1 VTATRYSGDPM
12 RRPGDTFA
20 GFLTG
25 DASKDQRNVDILLDT
40 IAEVNFTADLD
51 ELFRSVVDKTLGITG
66 AERGILMLFDE
77 NEELRVE
84 VVRDALGNDLPK
96 AGLLYSRTVPEKV
109 LKEGKEVTMMD
120 AASEANAQLG
130 QSILDL
136 RLLTIMCVPLRVKK
150 RTIGLLYVDSKAT
163 SREEFRESD
172 LMLFKA
178 LSYQLAIAIENAR
191 LVNEAIERQKLKQ
204 SLLIAQDIQKRL
216 LPVGGLSLPK
226 HDIYGMSLP
235 ADETGGDYFDFIRA
249 PNGHVGLVVGDVSG
263 HGIGAALFMATARA
277 LLRAFVSSQP
287 DLGSVFAELNNSL
300 ERDMG
305 TGSFM
310 TLFYGDLDPRENV
323 VRYVRAGHNEPLLY
337 RAATDEFEEL
347 SGPGMGLGI
356 LRDYDYRVSEPVSLA
371 EGDVLLL
378 FTDGIP
384 EARDLETDGKEQFG
398 MDRLQE
404 AIRAKRSRSARE
416 IVESVVRGVR
426 EFAGND
432 QFEDDLTLIVVK
444 VVEA

>member
-1 VTATRYSGDPM
+1 VTTTGHSEDPR

-77 NEELRVE
+77 NEELKVE
-84 VVRDALGNDLPK
+84 VARDAHQRDISTT
-96 AGLLYSRTVPEKV
+96 GLLYSHTVPEKV
-109 LKEGKEVTMMD
+109 LREGKEVTMMD
-120 AASEANAQLG
+120 AASEASAQLG

-150 RTIGLLYVDSKAT
+150 KTIGLLYVDSKAT
-163 SREEFRESD
+163 SREEFRVSD

-191 LVNEAIERQKLKQ
+191 LVTEALERQKLKQ

-249 PNGHVGLVVGDVSG
+249 PSGHVGLVVGDVSG

-287 DLGSVFAELNNSL
+287 ELGRVFGELNNSL

-337 RAATDEFEEL
+337 RADSDGFEEL

-356 LRDYDYRVSEPVSLA
+356 LRDYEYKVSEPVAL
-371 EGDVLLL
+371 EKGDVLLL

-384 EARDLETDGKEQFG
+384 EARNTEVDGKEQFG
-398 MDRLQE
+398 MERLQDV
-404 AIRAKRSRSARE
+404 IRSKQGRSARE
-416 IVESVVRGVR
+416 IVTSVVRSVR
-426 EFAGND
+426 EFAGQG

-444 VVEA
+444 VVES

>member
-1 VTATRYSGDPM
+1 MSTGGG

-40 IAEVNFTADLD
+40 IAEVNFTAELA

-66 AERGILMLFDE
+66 AERGILMLFDDE
-77 NEELRVE
+77 EELRVE
-84 VVRDALGNDLPK
+84 VARDSVGRDIPTD
-96 AGLLYSRTVPEKV
+96 GLLYSHTVPEKV
-109 LKEGKEVTMMD
+109 LKEGREVTMMD
-120 AASEANAQLG
+120 AASEASASLG

-136 RLLTIMCVPLRVKK
+136 RLLTVMCVPLRVKDK
-150 RTIGLLYVDSKAT
+150 TIGLLYVDSKAT

-191 LVNEAIERQKLKQ
+191 LVSEALERQKLAQ
-204 SLLIAQDIQKRL
+204 SLQIARDIQRRL

-235 ADETGGDYFDFIRA
+235 ADETGGDYFDYIRT

-277 LLRAFVSSQP
+277 LLRALVSSQP
-287 DLGSVFAELNNSL
+287 DLADVFGELNNSL

-310 TLFYGDLDPRENV
+310 TLFYGDLDPRENL

-337 RAATDEFEEL
+337 RAALSEFEEL

-356 LRDYDYRVSEPVSLA
+356 LRDYEYKVSEPVTLA
-371 EGDVLLL
+371 EGDILLL

-384 EARDLETDGKEQFG
+384 EARNGGEQFG
-398 MDRLQE
+398 MDRLRRVIE
-404 AIRAKRSRSARE
+404 ARRTRSARE
-416 IVESVVRGVR
+416 IVDSVVRDVR
-426 EFAGND
+426 EFAESD

-444 VVEA
+444 VVEG